1 MFSDLFEKLS
11 HLPVSDIAE
20 DIAKNFALQSVPV
33 VTSDV
38 ASGKTMLIPA
48 YCALELQRYPLDKV
62 VYVLEPTRFL
72 ANNAAEALRAIL
84 GKKNENLVGCI
95 NSNRSDDDS
104 ILHPDNLI
112 IFTTVGYAL
121 SAGILVNKN
130 NFILDEA
137 HETSIDLSLTK
148 AYLHHRRMSGDLIN
162 VAVLS
167 ATIDITNE
175 MEYWGD
181 EAIHFT
187 TKGSAFPVEFLHRPA
202 FSLAESVTTL
212 IEDHNRK
219 GILVFVSGVEEIDEA
234 VLSISAKLLAHDI
247 DFEIERIHG
256 NSSSEERRKASRD
269 RRCDVKILVGTNV
282 LESGVS
288 LTWVDSGVSSG
299 DTKVMHV
306 NGNVRKLKKEEL
318 PRWRINQQC
327 GRTCRFESGV
337 FILAHP
343 TPLETRPD
351 MSPPDIVRLPLTE
364 LVMHCTAFPDIHVR
378 DLKFTSREQPKERA
392 LDRAISTLVE
402 YGLIEHHPNG
412 RVTLTT
418 EGEMIQPLPLSYRAG
433 AAYCEAHRLKCEA
446 QMLPLVALLDVGDLR
461 HDYRS
466 PMFGGGSEHS
476 DLLFQLNTI
485 VQHFSNWRNISWK
498 ERAEYAARYNV
509 SFKRLQE
516 FDLLLSDLERKTGI
530 RSDFSMY
537 TGEVS
542 EEAKQ
547 EFVKLFKQVIFRAMI
562 LEIYPY
568 SKSFG
573 HCKIPVTEQD
583 GVMFTSATP
592 TNTTKYRVDYP
603 LSEIMCAGNI
613 RIISPK
619 RGYPFAVLESITA
632 FTKSDIPYLIDRF
645 GTKALSRI
653 ADLSIT
659 SELAM
664 FLREPKEV
672 AKRTSLFLQ
681 KVRTIEDLRP
691 SGEPIQ
697 EVVNT
702 TPTTG
707 SFGDLLSKAMA
718 NKN

>member
-11 HLPVSDIAE
+11 HLPVSDIAQ
-20 DIAKNFALQSVPV
+20 DVAKYFSLQSAPV

-48 YCALELQRYPLDKV
+48 YCALELQQYPLDQT

-72 ANNAAEALRAIL
+72 ANNAAEALRTIL
-84 GKKNENLVGCI
+84 GKKGENLVGCI

-104 ILHPDNLI
+104 ILHPENRI

-148 AYLHHRRMSGDLIN
+148 AYLHHRRQSGDLIN

-212 IEDHNRK
+212 IEDHKRK

-234 VLSISAKLLAHDI
+234 VLSISSKLLAHDI
-247 DFEIERIHG
+247 DFEIEKIHG
-256 NSSSEERRKASRD
+256 NSSGEERRKASRE

-288 LTWVDSGVSSG
+288 LTWVDAGVSSG

-327 GRTCRFESGV
+327 GRTGRFKPGV

-343 TPLETRPD
+343 TPLENRPD

-378 DLKFTSREQPKERA
+378 DLKFTSREQPKEKA

-402 YGLIEHHPNG
+402 YGLIEHHSDG

-418 EGEMIQPLPLSYRAG
+418 EGEVIQPLPLSYRAG
-433 AAYCEAHRLKCEA
+433 AAYCESRRLKCEA
-446 QMLPLVALLDVGDLR
+446 QMLPLIALLDVGDLR
-461 HDYRS
+461 HDYRN
-466 PMFGGGSEHS
+466 PMVGGGSEHS
-476 DLLFQLNTI
+476 DLLFQLNVI
-485 VQHFSNWRNISWK
+485 VQYFSNWRNISWK
-498 ERAEYAARYNV
+498 ERQEYAAHYNV

-516 FDLLLSDLERKTGI
+516 FALLLNDLERKTGI

-537 TGEVS
+537 AGEVS

-547 EFVKLFKQVIFRAMI
+547 KFVKLFKQVIFRAMI
-562 LEIYPY
+562 FEIYPY

-592 TNTTKYRVDYP
+592 TNTTNYRVDYP
-603 LSEIMCAGNI
+603 LGEMMCAGNI

-632 FTKSDIPYLIDRF
+632 FTKEDLSYLTDRF
-645 GTKALSRI
+645 GIKALERI

-659 SELAM
+659 SQLAT
-664 FLREPKEV
+664 FLKETKGV
-672 AKRTSLFLQ
+672 QKDHLFLFEQ
-681 KVRTIEDLRP
+681 SLNI
-691 SGEPIQ
+691 IM
-697 EVVNT
+697 N
-702 TPTTG
+702 
-707 SFGDLLSKAMA
+707 
-718 NKN
+718 

>member
-11 HLPVSDIAE
+11 HLPVSAIAE

-48 YCALELQRYPLDKV
+48 YCALELQRYPLDQI

-72 ANNAAEALRAIL
+72 ANNAAESLRKIL
-84 GKKNENLVGCI
+84 GKKSENLIGCI
-95 NSNRSDDDS
+95 NSNRSDDTS
-104 ILHPDNLI
+104 VLHADNRI

-121 SAGILVNKN
+121 SSGILVNKN

-148 AYLHHRRMSGDLIN
+148 AYLYHRKKSGDLIN
-162 VAVLS
+162 IAVLS

-175 MEYWGD
+175 MEYWGND
-181 EAIHFT
+181 AIHFT
-187 TKGSAFPVEFLHRPA
+187 TEGSAFPVEFLHRPA
-202 FSLAESVTTL
+202 FSLVESVITL
-212 IEDHNRK
+212 IEDHGRK
-219 GILVFVSGVEEIDEA
+219 GILVFVSGVEEINEA
-234 VLSISAKLLAHDI
+234 VLSISTKLLAHGI
-247 DFEIERIHG
+247 DFEIESIHG
-256 NSSSEERRKASRD
+256 NSSSDERQKASRD
-269 RRCDVKILVGTNV
+269 RRHDVKILVGTNV

-327 GRTCRFESGV
+327 GRVGRFEPGV

-343 TPLETRPD
+343 TPLDIRPD

-378 DLKFTSREQPKERA
+378 DLEFTSREQPKEKA

-402 YGLIEHHPNG
+402 YELIEHHGNG
-412 RVTLTT
+412 RVTLTE
-418 EGEMIQPLPLSYRAG
+418 EGRMIQPLPLSYRAG
-433 AAYCEAHRLKCEA
+433 AAYCESGRLKREA
-446 QMLPLVALLDVGDLR
+446 QMLPLIALLDIEDLR
-461 HDYRS
+461 HDYRN
-466 PMFGGGSEHS
+466 PMYGSGSEQS

-485 VQHFSNWRNISWK
+485 VQHFSNWRSIPWK
-498 ERAEYAARYNV
+498 EREGYAAHYNV

-516 FDLLLSDLERKTGI
+516 FDLLLSDLEKKTGI

-537 TGEVS
+537 AEGVS
-542 EEAKQ
+542 DDLKK
-547 EFVKLFKQVIFRAMI
+547 EFEKAFKQVIFRAMI
-562 LEIYPY
+562 LEVYPY
-568 SKSFG
+568 SRLSA

-583 GVMFTSATP
+583 GSMFTSATP
-592 TNTTKYRVDYP
+592 TNTTNYRVDYP

-619 RGYPFAVLESITA
+619 RGYPFAILESITA
-632 FTKSDIPYLIDRF
+632 FTKSDVVYLSKRF
-645 GTKALSRI
+645 GNKPLARI

-664 FLREPKEV
+664 LLREPNEV
-672 AKRTSLFLQ
+672 VKRPSLFLQ
-681 KVRTIEDLRP
+681 KTRTFGDLIS
-691 SGEPIQ
+691 SGEPIR
-697 EVVNT
+697 EVVNP

-707 SFGDLLSKAMA
+707 SFGALLSKAMSD
-718 NKN
+718 KR

>member
-1 MFSDLFEKLS
+1 MFSSLFEKLN
-11 HLPVSDIAE
+11 HLPVSAIAE
-20 DIAKNFALQSVPV
+20 DIAEHFSLQSIPV

-48 YCALELQRYPLDKV
+48 YCALKLQQDSLDQV

-72 ANNAAEALRAIL
+72 ANNAAKALRKLL
-84 GKKNENLVGCI
+84 GKEGENLIGCI
-95 NSNRSDDDS
+95 NSNRSDNSS
-104 ILHPDNLI
+104 ILHADNRI

-121 SAGILVNKN
+121 SAGIVANKN

-148 AYLHHRRMSGDLIN
+148 AYLYHRRKSGDLIN

-181 EAIHFT
+181 AAVHFT
-187 TKGSAFPVEFLHRPA
+187 TSGSAFPVEFLHRPA
-202 FSLAESVTTL
+202 FSLAEAVTTL
-212 IEDHNRK
+212 VEDHNRK
-219 GILVFVSGVEEIDEA
+219 GVLVFVSGIEEINDA
-234 VLSISAKLLAHDI
+234 VLSISTKLLTHGI
-247 DFEIERIHG
+247 DFEIEMIHG
-256 NSSSEERRKASRD
+256 NSSGDEQNRASRD
-269 RRCDVKILVGTNV
+269 PRRDVKILVGTNV

-306 NGNVRKLKKEEL
+306 NGNVRKLQKEEL

-327 GRTCRFESGV
+327 GRTGRFEPGV

-343 TPLETRPD
+343 TPLDRRPD

-364 LVMHCTAFPDIHVR
+364 LVMHCTAFPDIHIR
-378 DLKFTSREQPKERA
+378 DLQFTKREQPKEKA

-402 YGLIEHHPNG
+402 YGLIEHHTDG
-412 RVTLTT
+412 RVTLTA

-433 AAYCEAHRLKCEA
+433 AAYCEARRLKCEA
-446 QMLPLVALLDVGDLR
+446 QMLPLIVLLDIGDLR
-461 HDYRS
+461 HDYRD
-466 PMFGGGSEHS
+466 PMHGGGNEKS
-476 DLLFQLNTI
+476 DLLYQLNTI
-485 VQHFSNWRNISWK
+485 VQYFSNWRNIPWK
-498 ERAEYAARYNV
+498 ERQEYAAHYNV

-516 FDLLLSDLERKTGI
+516 FDLLLSDLEKKTGI

-537 TGEVS
+537 AGEVS
-542 EEAKQ
+542 EEQKKR
-547 EFVKLFKQVIFRAMI
+547 FNKLFKQVIFRAMI

-568 SKSFG
+568 NGMFG

-583 GVMFTSATP
+583 GAMFTSATP
-592 TNTTKYRVDYP
+592 TKTTNYRVDFP
-603 LSEIMCAGNI
+603 DREIMCAGNI

-619 RGYPFAVLESITA
+619 RGSPFAILESITA
-632 FTKSDIPYLIDRF
+632 FTKEDLSYLIDRF
-645 GTKALSRI
+645 GIKTLDRI

-659 SELAM
+659 SQLAV
-664 FLREPKEV
+664 LLKETKGGTKRSSFPFRAKLEYSSEVKETIVDV
-672 AKRTSLFLQ
+672 A
-681 KVRTIEDLRP
+681 
-691 SGEPIQ
+691 
-697 EVVNT
+697 NT

-707 SFGDLLSKAMA
+707 SFGDLLSKAMT